1 MSFVPDGERATA
13 TTPMRFARADRSP
26 FFSSCLPSDG
36 NISNPIVNSPNAYT
50 GEIEWTAF
58 DYRVSVAVC
67 AVFTALFA
75 ISLSQSLPS
84 A

>member
-13 TTPMRFARADRSP
+13 TSPMRFTRADRSP
-26 FFSSCLPSDG
+26 FLLLLPPDG

-75 ISLSQSLPS
+75 ISLSQSLPR